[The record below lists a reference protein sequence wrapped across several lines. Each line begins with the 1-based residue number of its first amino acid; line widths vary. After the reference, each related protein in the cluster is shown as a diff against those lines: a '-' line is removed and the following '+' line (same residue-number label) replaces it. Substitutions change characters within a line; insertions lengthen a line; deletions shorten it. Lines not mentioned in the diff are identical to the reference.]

1 MAISRSLTKRAKRPG
16 TPPTKKYKGKKH
28 VSKAL
33 HKYDNIDV
41 QTLED
46 VARLTDLIKN
56 NVLTLLLVYADWCG
70 HCTTFKNDIWKHLLS
85 FKGRKMPM
93 AQVNEKMLEHLMKL
107 IPGFKVDGYPTSA
120 LVGKDMKVAM
130 NKDPETGEITSS
142 LPNSR
147 DRPSME
153 RLITADPAEVLKMNS
168 LNSSPDGNALST
180 ETQSSSA
187 TSTPEASKMREEN
200 AEEAMSSL
208 NTDSYNEKTTHNPPD
223 VEDDI
228 MESQNLEVKEE
239 PKKPAIGGSL
249 YSSLLE
255 ATRELAVPVALT
267 AMASMRTRKSKSRR
281 KGTVKRLAAH

>member
-1 MAISRSLTKRAKRPG
+1 MAIARSLTKKAKR
-16 TPPTKKYKGKKH
+16 TENPPTKKYKGKKH
-28 VSKAL
+28 VPKQL

-41 QTLED
+41 KTLQD
-46 VARLTDLIKN
+46 VEKLTELIKN

-70 HCTTFKNDIWKHLLS
+70 HCTTFKNDIWKHLHS

-93 AQVNEKMLEHLMKL
+93 AQVNEQMLEHLMKL

-153 RLITADPAEVLKMNS
+153 RLVTADPTEVLKMNS
-168 LNSSPDGNALST
+168 LDSNANANTLTT
-180 ETQSSSA
+180 ETDESSSA
-187 TSTPEASKMREEN
+187 IPTPEASIIREEN
-200 AEEAMSSL
+200 AEEALNSL
-208 NTDSYNEKTTHNPPD
+208 DTESYSADTTQNPPD
-223 VEDDI
+223 TEDDVI
-228 MESQNLEVKEE
+228 QTHDVEVSKEE
-239 PKKPAIGGSL
+239 RKKPAIGGSL

-281 KGTVKRLAAH
+281 RGTVKRT